1 MVCFVAEGSLSSCII
16 GRILHATFVH
26 SLSPDDVT
34 YKKECATSGLDR
46 LENKIYFCKMKV

>member
-26 SLSPDDVT
+26 SLSPDYVT
-34 YKKECATSGLDR
+34 NKKECATSGLDR

>member
-16 GRILHATFVH
+16 GCILHATFV
-26 SLSPDDVT
+26 LFPPDDVT
-34 YKKECATSGLDR
+34 NKKECVTSGLDR